1 METAFSESLKAY
13 MKDNFNYDPAYDKEI
28 EKIKSSRMNPKEDKT
43 FDSLNF
49 PQNEEIGNSF
59 IYHAL
64 KILDKISLGNKN
76 KEKIFKLLSSIYLF
90 FEDDTLFEE
99 SIEELQYP
107 FKFSKDIEKCFKN
120 KKNYI
125 SFQIFNMAILLRE
138 EIDDKHFQSM
148 NFVVMDIIVLYI
160 YIFLE
165 INSEIQLQIIISKII
180 SVLFND
186 MIKING
192 QNIFIRIL
200 NPFFFNEG
208 NINYI
213 QFLKPKESNKKL
225 VKEIFLDLEKI
236 ILNMIKN
243 DSDCCDNI
251 SEHLIIKINS
261 IELIKLIE
269 KDDANNSNEEI
280 KNKLRAEDLNNNTN
294 NLNRNVILNEEFT
307 KNGVKNENLRADRID
322 SNDQITQLNKNNF
335 NINNKVN
342 ELNDKVTELS
352 KDNINLNN
360 TVIELKNDNINL
372 NNTVVELKNDNLKLN
387 NIVTELTDY
396 HIIQDNTIKELNNKI
411 TKLTKNNTHLTEDN
425 ITLKAEVKQLNNN
438 LKFSN
443 QFTQQLY
450 NEIQELKK
458 KINNR
463 DFTINQ
469 KEQEI
474 KRQKDELINT
484 NKEKK
489 ELSSTNRVLSVE
501 KATLEINLKKKTED
515 FIELNKKQKNLKNE
529 NENVNNE
536 NIELK
541 KLNEKLKKDEYEKI
555 LIGARDFLKLII
567 NDLCY
572 YFDVKFCDEYS
583 KTANNLIETIK
594 QKNEI
599 KSFIDSVE
607 LINFLGLLG
616 TIIDKMDQIS
626 HKLFPELSFKYRES
640 KYNKSEEEVKEN
652 IKLCMATLGNYVNQN
667 FDLLTIFFNEYY
679 DYPKYAKINK
689 NNIKGNKNYLFD
701 AIQRYEKENN
711 IAAKKIK

>member
-1 METAFSESLKAY
+1 M
-13 MKDNFNYDPAYDKEI
+13 
-28 EKIKSSRMNPKEDKT
+28 
-43 FDSLNF
+43 
-49 PQNEEIGNSF
+49 
-59 IYHAL
+59 

-125 SFQIFNMAILLRE
+125 SFQVFNMAILLRE
-138 EIDDKHFQSM
+138 EVDDKHFQSM
-148 NFVVMDIIVLYI
+148 NFVVMDIIALYI

-251 SEHLIIKINS
+251 SEHLIIKIKS

-280 KNKLRAEDLNNNTN
+280 KNELRADDLNDNTN
-294 NLNRNVILNEEFT
+294 NLNGNVILNEEFT

-352 KDNINLNN
+352 K
-360 TVIELKNDNINL
+360 DNINL

-501 KATLEINLKKKTED
+501 KATFEINLKKKTED
-515 FIELNKKQKNLKNE
+515 FIESNKKQKNLKNE

-679 DYPKYAKINK
+679 DYPKYVKINK

>member
-1 METAFSESLKAY
+1 METAFNESLKAY
-13 MKDNFNYDPAYDKEI
+13 MKDKFNYDPAYDKEI

-307 KNGVKNENLRADRID
+307 KNGVKNENLRAERID

-352 KDNINLNN
+352 K
-360 TVIELKNDNINL
+360 DNINL

-450 NEIQELKK
+450 NEIQEIKK

-469 KEQEI
+469 
-474 KRQKDELINT
+474 
-484 NKEKK
+484 K

-555 LIGARDFLKLII
+555 LIGARDFFKLII

-689 NNIKGNKNYLFD
+689 NNIKRNKNYLFD

>member
-1 METAFSESLKAY
+1 METAFNESLKAY
-13 MKDNFNYDPAYDKEI
+13 MKDKFNYDPAYGKEI
-28 EKIKSSRMNPKEDKT
+28 EKIKRSRMNPKEAKT

-49 PQNEEIGNSF
+49 QQNEEIGNSF
-59 IYHAL
+59 IYHSL
-64 KILDKISLGNKN
+64 KIFDKISLGNKN

-125 SFQIFNMAILLRE
+125 SFQVFNMAILLRE
-138 EIDDKHFQSM
+138 EVDDKLFQSM
-148 NFVVMDIIVLYI
+148 NFVVTDIIALYI

-251 SEHLIIKINS
+251 SEHLIIKIKS

-280 KNKLRAEDLNNNTN
+280 KNELRADDLNDNTN
-294 NLNRNVILNEEFT
+294 NLNGNVILNEEFT
-307 KNGVKNENLRADRID
+307 KNGIKNGNLRKDNID
-322 SNDQITQLNKNNF
+322 LNDQITQLNKNNL

-342 ELNDKVTELS
+342 ELNNKVTELN
-352 KDNINLNN
+352 K
-360 TVIELKNDNINL
+360 DNINL

-387 NIVTELTDY
+387 KDNINLNNTVVELKNDNLKLFNIVKELTNY
-396 HIIQDNTIKELNNKI
+396 NIIQDNAIKELNNKV
-411 TKLTKNNTHLTEDN
+411 TKLTKNYTDLTEDN

-438 LKFSN
+438 LDFLN
-443 QFTQQLY
+443 QFTQQIY
-450 NEIQELKK
+450 NEVQELKK
-458 KINNR
+458 KINIRNS
-463 DFTINQ
+463 N
-469 KEQEI
+469 
-474 KRQKDELINT
+474 
-484 NKEKK
+484 
-489 ELSSTNRVLSVE
+489 
-501 KATLEINLKKKTED
+501 
-515 FIELNKKQKNLKNE
+515 
-529 NENVNNE
+529 
-536 NIELK
+536 
-541 KLNEKLKKDEYEKI
+541 
-555 LIGARDFLKLII
+555 
-567 NDLCY
+567 
-572 YFDVKFCDEYS
+572 
-583 KTANNLIETIK
+583 
-594 QKNEI
+594 
-599 KSFIDSVE
+599 
-607 LINFLGLLG
+607 
-616 TIIDKMDQIS
+616 
-626 HKLFPELSFKYRES
+626 
-640 KYNKSEEEVKEN
+640 
-652 IKLCMATLGNYVNQN
+652 
-667 FDLLTIFFNEYY
+667 
-679 DYPKYAKINK
+679 
-689 NNIKGNKNYLFD
+689 
-701 AIQRYEKENN
+701 
-711 IAAKKIK
+711 